1 MKQSLSQK
9 ISWLQDLNDWA
20 ERCEESII
28 SFKHEGD
35 FEAEVKEEIDDWL
48 NQFSQLRE
56 KANEYRVQLDRDESE
71 TRTDDT
77 EDVRSLQG
85 EAESLRE
92 RFATFVEELPNAS
105 VQKEET
111 ASNEL
116 ESEQA
121 EEAVDTM
128 EAEQV
133 DATTDDTI
141 TGQMEAPA
149 NDDAASVQM
158 ETSNGEREAIAEQTE
173 HDAEA
178 AFESSEAGA
187 DATQTE
193 LPTDDADDEREEEEL
208 DDDDNRKSSRT
219 VPIGEHK
226 LPPLPYAYNALEP
239 HISEEIMRLHHDKH
253 HRSYVE
259 GLNKAE
265 KEMEKARKRGD
276 FSLIKHWE
284 GEAAFNGA
292 GHYLHTIFW
301 HNMSPNGGGKPTGD
315 IKKEINRT
323 FGSFDKFKKH
333 FSNAAEKV
341 QAVGWAILV
350 WSPRSH
356 RTEILQAE
364 KHQNLSQQDVI
375 PLLVLD
381 VWEHAYYLQYH
392 TKRKD
397 YIDAWWNVV
406 NWENVNHR
414 FQVAQHVQW
423 TPY

>member
-1 MKQSLSQK
+1 MQSSSQK

-28 SFKHEGD
+28 SFKHQGN
-35 FEAEVKEEIDDWL
+35 FEDGVREEIDDWL

-56 KANEYRVQLDRDESE
+56 KANEHRVQLDRNESE

-111 ASNEL
+111 ADNEL
-116 ESEQA
+116 ETEQA
-121 EEAVDTM
+121 EATVDTM

-133 DATTDDTI
+133 EATTDDTI
-141 TGQMEAPA
+141 TGQTEATA
-149 NDDAASVQM
+149 NDDA
-158 ETSNGEREAIAEQTE
+158 EP
-173 HDAEA
+173 
-178 AFESSEAGA
+178 AFELSEADS
-187 DATQTE
+187 DATQTK

-208 DDDDNRKSSRT
+208 DDDDDRKSSRT

-315 IKKEINRT
+315 IKKEISRT

-364 KHQNLSQQDVI
+364 KHQNLSQQDAI